1 MKHLTRFG
9 LIAVL
14 GCLLVFWICS
24 GTSAAAAW
32 GESVGPVSATVRSTD
47 TPSGLTVR
55 YEPSAAGA
63 VRGYLPAGT
72 DVQGYAR
79 FRNGWMKLRWP
90 HEGGWVRVDS
100 LQPRGGAGVVV
111 SVDQPDN
118 CLRIRSGPSSATAQV
133 GCARGGAQLRLTGV
147 WSENNWAEVRSPA
160 QGWVYAPQIASA
172 LKPPYPDSTVVVR
185 ERTYVAPPLIYSE
198 TPVPVTRY
206 YATPGPYYYRDRYGP
221 YRGYRSSGPGVYV
234 GPRGGV
240 AVNAGPVAVR
250 VGPRGGW
257 GVRVGR

>member
-9 LIAVL
+9 LLAVL
-14 GCLLVFWICS
+14 GFMLVFGIIKEAP
-24 GTSAAAAW
+24 AAGAW
-32 GESVGPVSATVRSTD
+32 GQSVGPVSATVRTTD
-47 TPSGLTVR
+47 TPGGLTVR
-55 YEPSAAGA
+55 YEPSAASA
-63 VRGYLPAGT
+63 VRGYLPVGT

-79 FRNGWMKLRWP
+79 FRDGWMKLRRP

-100 LQPRGGAGVVV
+100 LQPRGGAAVVI

-160 QGWVYAPQIASA
+160 QGWVYAAQIASA
-172 LKPPYPDSTVVVR
+172 LKPPYPDSTVIVR
-185 ERTYVAPPLIYSE
+185 ERTYVAPPLAYAE

-206 YATPGPYYYRDRYGP
+206 YATPRPYYYRSGYGP
-221 YRGYRSSGPGVYV
+221 YYRYRGYGSGVYV

-240 AVNAGPVAVR
+240 AVDAGPVAVR

>member
-1 MKHLTRFG
+1 MKHLTRIG
-9 LIAVL
+9 MVAVL
-14 GCLLVFWICS
+14 GFMLVLGFFREAP
-24 GTSAAAAW
+24 AAGAW
-32 GESVGPVSATVRSTD
+32 GDSIGPVSATVRNTD
-47 TPSGLTVR
+47 TPDGLTVR
-55 YEPSAAGA
+55 YEPSAASA

-90 HEGGWVRVDS
+90 HQGGWVYADN
-100 LQPRGGAGVVV
+100 LQPRGGGAMVV

-118 CLRIRSGPSSATAQV
+118 CLRIRSGPSSATTQV
-133 GCARGGAQLRLTGV
+133 GCARQGSQLRLTGV

-160 QGWVYAPQIASA
+160 QGWVYAAQIESS

-185 ERTYVAPPLIYSE
+185 ERTYVTPPVIYSE
-198 TPVPVTRY
+198 APVPVTRY
-206 YATPGPYYYRDRYGP
+206 YATPGPYYYRGRYGP
-221 YRGYRSSGPGVYV
+221 YYRYRGYRSGVYV